1 MCPKV
6 RSGYIPIIYI
16 LLITDKDLGLSTL
29 TVYGNR
35 ELEQREEEKR
45 KKKRLIYYESVVTH
59 AVHIHIYIYK
69 LYKIRDTMI

>member
-35 ELEQREEEKR
+35 ELAERE
-45 KKKRLIYYESVVTH
+45 KKKINLLRILRRDTRGTYTY
-59 AVHIHIYIYK
+59 IYI
-69 LYKIRDTMI
+69 

>member
-1 MCPKV
+1 M

-35 ELEQREEEKR
+35 ELAER
-45 KKKRLIYYESVVTH
+45 KKKKLIYYESVVTH
-59 AVHIHIYIYK
+59 AVHIHIYI
-69 LYKIRDTMI
+69 